1 MVYATDLTSFQRLT
15 IMEIYHCA
23 KIMISVIMQIKE
35 RKNKKNIENYLMIL
49 IKFLL
54 EMVHNRKEDILSTL

>member
-35 RKNKKNIENYLMIL
+35 RIKKYWKLFNDLDKIPPRNG
-49 IKFLL
+49 
-54 EMVHNRKEDILSTL
+54 T

>member
-35 RKNKKNIENYLMIL
+35 RKNKKYWKLFNDLDKIPLRNG
-49 IKFLL
+49 
-54 EMVHNRKEDILSTL
+54 T

>member
-35 RKNKKNIENYLMIL
+35 RKNEKIL
-49 IKFLL
+49 KI
-54 EMVHNRKEDILSTL
+54 I